1 MAHPGSPTSHRLQ
14 ISWAAAPHCLA
25 RSAGPRQGAVERGQS
40 RGTAYRVSCGMG
52 FRSRIEA
59 QFAKPL
65 AGSRSGSA
73 SRLHAEQ
80 NGQLTLRG
88 NGRLTRKRPLELR
101 GNSCLARCELGADC
115 RSAAFGCGG
124 SIPSLPTDFREPA
137 CARGPSTLEGLYRF
151 FVREALTVV

>member
-25 RSAGPRQGAVERGQS
+25 RSAGQGKARWREVSHEARLN
-40 RGTAYRVSCGMG
+40 RVSCGMG

-124 SIPSLPTDFREPA
+124 SIPSLPTDFFQSRRA
-137 CARGPSTLEGLYRF
+137 DRARRSFSTPR
-151 FVREALTVV
+151 